1 MREQDWDGPAFLA
14 ALRHATATLHAEVDE
29 VNALNVF
36 PVPDGDTGSNMLA
49 TMQAAIRE
57 AEAVTESGRTVAA
70 VAAALSFGALM
81 GARGNSGVILSQ
93 LFRGIGESVAN
104 VERIDGAELAA
115 AIDAGRVAAF
125 GAVTKP
131 VEGTILTV
139 ARAAAT
145 AAVAAAQQG
154 DSLDEV
160 LAAAASA
167 ASESVAQT
175 PDLLPVLRRAGV
187 VDAGGRGLELL
198 LKGTLAA
205 VRGEQPPPAGR
216 LAHDIPLP
224 LYEALEAEGYGYETV
239 FLLTPADGR
248 RVEIAAVRRQLDRL
262 GQSVLVVGDEQL
274 MKVHVHTE
282 RPDQVIGYGLT
293 LGTLTH
299 ISVENLDRQAGD
311 VLQRVA
317 VSEHPPLVAAPPPA
331 AAGKAREAEM
341 PDEPDAGLAAA
352 VEADQPQ
359 VVSVAAGDG
368 LARLFMSLGA
378 AAVIDGGNPSAGE
391 LAQAIGRLPA
401 SNVIVLPNNPNVRL
415 AARQAGQLSPEV
427 RVEVVPTRN
436 PAEGVAAMLALDASL
451 PVREAARRMA
461 QAARRV
467 QTFQVTVAVRDA
479 RMGRHRVRHG
489 EYIVLGPNDGLLAS
503 DRDRT
508 AAVRA
513 ALRKLKPG
521 CELLTIYRGR
531 DVDDEAAEELR
542 ATLAGE
548 LENVEV
554 ELVEGGQPHYDFLFA
569 AE

>member
-1 MREQDWDGPAFLA
+1 LTIQAWDGPGLLA
-14 ALRHATATLHAEVDE
+14 ALRQATATLHAGVDE

-57 AEAVTESGRTVAA
+57 AEAIADSGRTVPAI
-70 VAAALSFGALM
+70 AAALSFGALM

-93 LFRGIGESVAN
+93 LFRGIGESVAD
-104 VERIDGAELAA
+104 VERIDGAELAQ

-125 GAVTKP
+125 GAVTQP

-139 ARAAAT
+139 ARAAAA
-145 AAVAAAQQG
+145 AAVAAARNG
-154 DSLDEV
+154 GPLDEV
-160 LAAAASA
+160 LAAAVSA
-167 ASESVAQT
+167 ASESVART
-175 PDLLPVLRRAGV
+175 PELLPVLRRAGV

-198 LKGTLAA
+198 LKGALAA
-205 VRGEQPPPAGR
+205 TRGEQPPLASR
-216 LAHDIPLP
+216 LPHDIPLP
-224 LYEALEAEGYGYETV
+224 LYDALEAEGYGYETV
-239 FLLTPADGR
+239 FLLTPNNGR
-248 RVEIAAVRRQLDRL
+248 SVAIGDVRRKLDHL
-262 GQSVLVVGDEQL
+262 GQSVLVVGDDQL

-282 RPDQVIGYGLT
+282 RPDEVIGYGLT

-311 VLQRVA
+311 VRQRA
-317 VSEHPPLVAAPPPA
+317 PA
-331 AAGKAREAEM
+331 AAARAVVASAAGLLIDQEVTLG
-341 PDEPDAGLAAA
+341 EPDAGLAAA
-352 VEADQPQ
+352 VEGDQPQ
-359 VVSVAAGDG
+359 VVSVAAGEG
-368 LARLFMSLGA
+368 LSRLFRSLGA
-378 AAVIDGGNPSAGE
+378 AAVVDGGNPSAGE
-391 LAQAIGRLPA
+391 LAQAIGQLA
-401 SNVIVLPNNPNVRL
+401 ATQVIVLPNNPNVRL

-436 PAEGVAAMLALDASL
+436 PAEGVAAILALDASL

-479 RMGRHRVRHG
+479 RIGRHRVRHG
-489 EYIVLGPNDGLLAS
+489 EYIVLGPNDGLLAT

-508 AAVRA
+508 AAVRG

-521 CELLTIYRGR
+521 YELLTIYRGR
-531 DVDDEAAEELR
+531 DVDQVAADDLR
-542 ATLAGE
+542 ATLAAE
-548 LENVEV
+548 LENIEI

>member
-1 MREQDWDGPAFLA
+1 MSEQAWDGPAFLA

-57 AEAVTESGRTVAA
+57 AEAVTESGRTVSA

-93 LFRGIGESVAN
+93 LFRGIGESVAD
-104 VERIDGAELAA
+104 VDRIDGAELAA

-125 GAVTKP
+125 GAVTRP

-139 ARAAAT
+139 ARAAAN
-145 AAVAAAQQG
+145 AAVAAAQHG

-160 LAAAASA
+160 LAAATSA
-167 ASESVAQT
+167 ASESVART
-175 PDLLPVLRRAGV
+175 PELLPVLRRAGV

-205 VRGEQPPPAGR
+205 VRGEQPPLAGH

-239 FLLTPADGR
+239 FLLTPADGQ
-248 RVEIAAVRRQLDRL
+248 RVEIAAVRRQLDDF
-262 GQSVLVVGDEQL
+262 GESVLVVGDEQL

-282 RPDQVIGYGLT
+282 RPDRVIGYGLT

-317 VSEHPPLVAAPPPA
+317 ASEHQPRATGTAPA
-331 AAGKAREAEM
+331 LGMATRESDTT
-341 PDEPDAGLAAA
+341 DEPDAGLVAA
-352 VEADQPQ
+352 VEADRPQ
-359 VVSVAAGDG
+359 VVSVAAGAG
-368 LARLFMSLGA
+368 LARLFTSLGA

-391 LAQAIGRLPA
+391 LAQAIGRLAA

-436 PAEGVAAMLALDASL
+436 PAEGVAAMLALDGSL

-508 AAVRA
+508 TAVRA

-521 CELLTIYRGR
+521 SELLTIYRGR

-542 ATLAGE
+542 ATLAGD
-548 LENVEV
+548 LPSVEI

>member
-1 MREQDWDGPAFLA
+1 MSAPTWDGAELLA
-14 ALRHATATLHAEVDE
+14 ALRQATSTLHAGVDE

-57 AEAVTESGRTVAA
+57 AEAIAEDGRTVPA

-93 LFRGIGESVAN
+93 LFRGIGESVAD
-104 VERIDGAELAA
+104 VERIGGAELAA
-115 AIDAGRVAAF
+115 AIEAGCAAAF

-145 AAVAAAQQG
+145 AAVAAAANG
-154 DSLDEV
+154 ESLDAV
-160 LAAAASA
+160 LAAATSA
-167 ASESVAQT
+167 ASDAVAHT
-175 PDLLPVLRRAGV
+175 PELLPVLRRAGV

-198 LKGTLAA
+198 FEGALAA
-205 VRGEQPPPAGR
+205 ARGQQPPMVGR
-216 LAHDIPLP
+216 LPHDIPLP

-239 FLLTPADGR
+239 FLLTPANDR
-248 RVEIAAVRRQLDRL
+248 RVKIDDVRRQLAGL
-262 GQSVLVVGDEQL
+262 GESVLVVGDDVL

-282 RPDQVIGYGLT
+282 RPDTVLGYGLT
-293 LGTLTH
+293 LGTLTC

-311 VLQRVA
+311 VRQRAPATKGHVGMA
-317 VSEHPPLVAAPPPA
+317 AAAGGVAAADEPTPSEPDAAQPA
-331 AAGKAREAEM
+331 AA
-341 PDEPDAGLAAA
+341 DAGRL
-352 VEADQPQ
+352 Q

-368 LARLFMSLGA
+368 LARLFTTLGA
-378 AAVIDGGNPSAGE
+378 GAVIDGGNPSAGE
-391 LAQAIGRLPA
+391 LAQAISRLA
-401 SNVIVLPNNPNVRL
+401 AAQVIVLPNNPNVRL
-415 AARQAGQLSPEV
+415 AARQAGQLSRKV

-436 PAEGVAAMLALDASL
+436 PAEGVAAMLALDPSL
-451 PVREAARRMA
+451 SLRDAARRMS

-479 RMGRHRVRHG
+479 RIGRHRVRHG
-489 EYIVLGPNDGLLAS
+489 EYIALGPNDGLLAG

-508 AAVRA
+508 TAIRG

-521 CELLTIYRGR
+521 YELLTIYAGR
-531 DVDDEAAEELR
+531 DVDRAAADELR
-542 ATLAGE
+542 ANLADE
-548 LENVEV
+548 LDGVEI